1 MSTEFLV
8 ALLAVALLGFWIL
21 GAYNRLVE
29 MRNNATDAWAEA
41 AEVLRRRADAL
52 TQLAGA
58 LREPLAA
65 EAASLDTLNSAHDQ
79 AARAT
84 LQMSSRPLRAE
95 NAAAWRDAET
105 RLLAAA
111 SRVFS
116 LVESAGDLGEAPP
129 IAAAITAWREAA
141 QRLAYSRQRFND
153 AAAAH
158 DDALAAFPTSLL
170 VGLFG
175 FAPAGRV

>member
-1 MSTEFLV
+1 MRGEFLL
-8 ALLAVALLGFWIL
+8 AFAAVALLGFWIL

-29 MRNNATDAWAEA
+29 LRNTAADAWAEA
-41 AEVLRRRADAL
+41 AEVLRRRDQAVA
-52 TQLAGA
+52 QLLVA

-65 EAASLDTLNSAHDQ
+65 EAPALDALGSAQ
-79 AARAT
+79 ERSTRAA
-84 LQMSSRPLRAE
+84 LQMTSRPLRAD
-95 NAAAWRDAET
+95 NAAAWADAET

-111 SRVFS
+111 SRVFA
-116 LVESAGDLGEAPP
+116 LLESSSALDAAS
-129 IAAAITAWREAA
+129 AAAEASAAWREAA
-141 QRLAYSRQRFND
+141 QRLTYMRQRFND

-158 DDALAAFPTSLL
+158 DEALGVFPTSLL

>member
-8 ALLAVALLGFWIL
+8 ALVGVALLGFWVL

-29 MRNNATDAWAEA
+29 LRNTAADAWAEA

-52 TQLAGA
+52 ARLAGA

-65 EAASLDTLNSAHDQ
+65 EAASLDTLAAAHDQ

-84 LQMSSRPLRAE
+84 LQMTSRPLRAD
-95 NAAAWRDAET
+95 NAAAWVEAET

-111 SRVFS
+111 SRVLA
-116 LVESAGDLGEAPP
+116 LVESAGELAEQAQVAD
-129 IAAAITAWREAA
+129 AIGDWREAA
-141 QRLAYSRQRFND
+141 QRLAYTRQRFND
-153 AAAAH
+153 AATAH
-158 DDALAAFPTSLL
+158 DDALRAFPTSLL
-170 VGLFG
+170 VGFFG
-175 FAPAGRV
+175 FAAAGRV

>member
-8 ALLAVALLGFWIL
+8 AAGGLALLGFWVL

-29 MRNNATDAWAEA
+29 LRNNAADAWAET
-41 AEVLRRRADAL
+41 AEVLRRRGDAL
-52 TQLAGA
+52 AQLVGA

-65 EAASLDTLNSAHDQ
+65 EAASLDTLSAARDQ

-84 LQMSSRPLRAE
+84 LQMSSRPLAAE
-95 NAAAWRDAET
+95 HAAAWVDAET

-111 SRVFS
+111 SRVFA
-116 LVESAGDLGEAPP
+116 LVESAGELGEAPP
-129 IAAAITAWREAA
+129 VAASITAWREAA
-141 QRLAYSRQRFND
+141 QRLAYTRQRFND
-153 AAAAH
+153 AATAH
-158 DDALAAFPTSLL
+158 DDALRAFPTSLL